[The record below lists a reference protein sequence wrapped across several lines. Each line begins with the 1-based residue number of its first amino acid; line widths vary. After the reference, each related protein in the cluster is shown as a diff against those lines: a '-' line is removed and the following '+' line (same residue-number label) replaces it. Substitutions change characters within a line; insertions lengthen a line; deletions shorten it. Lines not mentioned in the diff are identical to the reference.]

1 MNSPVWRRAATL
13 RLDPPE
19 NVPMAGR
26 KIGSFFSKQKIYVLY
41 IYKLHIY
48 IHIIHL
54 FKWLFSP
61 LSCEKGRV
69 YTCLVRIQC
78 RSLKIITV

>member
-48 IHIIHL
+48 IYILYISSNGCFFHCHVKRGGCIHA
-54 FKWLFSP
+54 
-61 LSCEKGRV
+61 
-69 YTCLVRIQC
+69 
-78 RSLKIITV
+78 

>member
-48 IHIIHL
+48 IYTYYTSL
-54 FKWLFSP
+54 QMVVFSI
-61 LSCEKGRV
+61 V
-69 YTCLVRIQC
+69 M
-78 RSLKIITV
+78 